1 MGIVM
6 NVNFTIRLPKEI
18 LDAMRRY
25 KQVNWSQVI
34 RDSII
39 KYLKQ
44 LEEMERMESSKSLL
58 DRLVDK
64 GLNIDDLKPL
74 SYEDEVRLYRKMVER
89 EWKRLNSTIQA

>member
-1 MGIVM
+1 VSA
-6 NVNFTIRLPKEI
+6 NFTIRLPKEI

-39 KYLKQ
+39 KYLKK
-44 LEEMERMESSKSLL
+44 LEEMERIESSKSLL

-74 SYEDEVRLYRKMVER
+74 SYDDEIRLYRKMVER
-89 EWKRLNSTIQA
+89 EWKRLNSTIQV

>member
-1 MGIVM
+1 VSA
-6 NVNFTIRLPKEI
+6 NFTIRLPKEI

-39 KYLKQ
+39 KYLKK
-44 LEEMERMESSKSLL
+44 LEEMERIESSKSLL

-74 SYEDEVRLYRKMVER
+74 SYDDEIRLYGKMVER
-89 EWKRLNSTIQA
+89 EWKRLNSTIQV